1 MSGKNYIAIDDQDES
16 VVNKKQYAEWRSFLF
31 LMKFTEGLRTGL
43 FVALGLLLIYSV
55 MAMLSGYAMGVLV
68 GEGLAKKNWDL
79 TYKWSAIVLLAELFA
94 LSLHYYGRK
103 ILTRNASFVILNIR
117 ETLFKKLSSLP
128 MSFFDR
134 WPQGRIVTRMTHDVE
149 GVEQFFTASL
159 GRMLNAFFL
168 AMAAAVAMLS
178 SDFKLG
184 AILILSMIPA
194 LLVVLLTRTKV
205 NIINRKMSKLASEI
219 NSKLSEYIDGLYV
232 IRAFGLEKWSQGIF
246 SKNVQDHV
254 DITLKANTFYGWSRP
269 LVSFLCSM
277 PLVLLVWF
285 GGLKLMEGVIT
296 LAVFVA
302 FVRYAERFFGPV
314 MMLFREVHVILQAFT
329 SAQRVANFLREDS
342 EADLFMKGEVYP
354 GKAIFGD
361 IEFRDVWMGYNEDSW
376 SLKGVSFKVKK
387 GEKIGIVGTTGSG
400 KTTTISILSRLY
412 DFQKGDVLIDGQ
424 SIKDWD
430 IANLREQIGLVS
442 QDVIIFQGTL
452 RDNLTVD
459 PALSDEEILRVAEIT
474 GLSLVMKKNNLALND
489 LIKDGGANMSA
500 GEKQVLSLTRTCLL
514 NPHILILDEATAHV
528 DPYYEKILH
537 DGVENVME
545 DKTSFIIAHRLDT
558 IKECDR
564 VLVFSDGK
572 LVEVGSPD
580 GLMDEKGV
588 FFGLT
593 QAQEFVES

>member
-31 LMKFTEGLRTGL
+31 LFKFTEGLRGGIFL
-43 FVALGLLLIYSV
+43 ALCFLLIYSI
-55 MAMLSGYAMGVLV
+55 MAMVSGHAMGVLV
-68 GEGLAKKNWDL
+68 GDGLAKKNWDL
-79 TYKWSAIVLLAELFA
+79 TYKWSAIVLLAELLA
-94 LSLHYYGRK
+94 LSLHYFGRK
-103 ILTRNASFVILNIR
+103 ILTKNASFVILKIR

-128 MSFFDR
+128 MQFFDR
-134 WPQGRIVTRMTHDVE
+134 WPQGRVVTRMTHDVE

-168 AMAAAVAMLS
+168 AIAAAAAMLTN
-178 SDFKLG
+178 DWKLG
-184 AILILSMIPA
+184 LILISSMTPA
-194 LLVVLLTRTKV
+194 LLIVLLTRTKV
-205 NIINRKMSKLASEI
+205 NIINRKMSKLSSAI

-232 IRAFGLEKWSQGIF
+232 IRAFGLEKWSQKIF

-254 DITLKANTFYGWSRP
+254 DITLEANLFYTWSRP
-269 LVSFLCSM
+269 LVSFLCGM
-277 PLVLLVWF
+277 PVVLLVWF
-285 GGLKLMEGVIT
+285 GGLRLLDGAIT

-302 FVRYAERFFGPV
+302 FVRYTERFFGPV
-314 MMLFREVHVILQAFT
+314 MMLFREIHVILQAFT

-342 EADLFMKGEVYP
+342 ESDLFLN
-354 GKAIFGD
+354 GD
-361 IEFRDVWMGYNEDSW
+361 IFEGKEIHGEIEFKDVWMGYNADSW
-376 SLKGVSFKVKK
+376 SLRGVSFKIQK

-412 DFQKGDVLIDGQ
+412 DFQKGDITIDGH
-424 SIKDWD
+424 SIKNWD
-430 IANLREQIGLVS
+430 LANLREQIGLVS

-452 RDNLTVD
+452 RDNLTVN
-459 PALSDEEILRVAEIT
+459 PNLSDDEILRVANIT
-474 GLSLVMKKNNLALND
+474 GLAQVMAKNGLKLD
-489 LIKDGGANMSA
+489 DEIKDGGANMSA
-500 GEKQVLSLTRTCLL
+500 GEKQVVSLTRTCLL

-545 DKTSFIIAHRLDT
+545 GKTSFIIAHRLDT

-564 VLVFSDGK
+564 ILVFSDGK

-580 GLMDEKGV
+580 DLIENKGIFYGLS
-588 FFGLT
+588 
-593 QAQEFVES
+593 QAQEQL